1 MRLNRIVGEVERRLS
16 VVTAIEQAITVNYT
30 HAERLCQ
37 ARNGR
42 AFTGQL
48 VSQPS

>member
-1 MRLNRIVGEVERRLS
+1 MSFGKCIVVEVERRLS
-16 VVTAIEQAITVNYT
+16 VVAVTEQGVTNLVFV
-30 HAERLCQ
+30 ECLGR

-48 VSQPS
+48 V